1 MDRIKVSPNFYLDEF
16 VGKYIYNKFGAG
28 AIIFVTEA
36 RIKRAEALR
45 AMYGPIIIN
54 NWATGGP
61 LQDCGYRDPDS
72 KTGAFYSQHKLNN
85 ADDYHFVKFNGLPK
99 LEKTAAYDKVRK
111 DIVENPEMF
120 LRLGIT
126 TIEAGTWSW
135 LHADGRNTTGLV
147 KAGEIYVVPYQ

>member
-16 VGKYIYNKFGAG
+16 VPKKIYEQFGAKS
-28 AIIFVTEA
+28 IQFVSQE
-36 RIKRAEALR
+36 RIDRAEAMR
-45 AMYGPIIIN
+45 AIHGPIIIN

-61 LQDCGYRDPDS
+61 LQESGFRVPDT
-72 KTGAFYSQHKLNN
+72 KTGAFLSQHKQNN
-85 ADDYHFVKFNGLPK
+85 ADDYHFVKFNGLSKAAK
-99 LEKTAAYDKVRK
+99 LEAYDGVRLE
-111 DIVENPEMF
+111 IRNNPELYKGM
-120 LRLGIT
+120 GIT